1 MAERGTAE
9 AVAIRVQPRGSRNE
23 VVGERGGA
31 IAVRVTAP
39 PAEGRA
45 NAAVIELVARAAG
58 VPRRKVEL
66 VRGERSREKLVRVA
80 GMSAPQLRAA
90 LLAASNTRP
99 GSG

>member
-1 MAERGTAE
+1 VAERRSGD

-23 VVGERGGA
+23 VVGERAGA

-45 NAAVIELVARAAG
+45 NAAVIELVASVAG

-66 VRGERSREKLVRVA
+66 VRGERSREKLVRVV
-80 GMSAPQLRAA
+80 GMSAEQLRAA

-99 GSG
+99 GRG